1 MLASSKILPLSVDVE
16 TGNHTV
22 NLNSE
27 PDILSASSPKCHSL
41 ANTIHQPRT
50 RNLHHHARGNRK
62 MPPKSPDLIEL
73 SDAGQSPVSV
83 PEDDSS
89 PGVTTDADSEDPSYC
104 DTESPTPTNTAVTI
118 DPKNYWQGAEEHR
131 ELLATEGEEEDDDD
145 EGQVDQDDQRD
156 IELVDIN
163 SSDSEVGTSNNPSS
177 DSDCGN
183 LSYSNDDD
191 IDEEELW
198 KISPDQLSY
207 YKVQFKT
214 LQADPNGLVG
224 GSQAKQFFEKSR
236 LPTAELSHIWQL
248 SDVTKDGA
256 LSLAEFCTAM
266 HLVVLR
272 RNKIALPKQLPPAL
286 DPLQML
292 EVAPP
297 SSQSTLVAST
307 VATAVTDKEPQS
319 SQVKPSSSSVQTAV
333 DGSGAVQH
341 WTKFVDSPTGSVASP
356 GPQPVNFDFKRAQV
370 QVEQDPRILHPVAL
384 RLTPESQQLSEIGPP
399 SGAVSLPQPSTVTS
413 LGSTLT
419 SHTTSI
425 PSATLIANSTIGKK
439 EPPPPPPPRPY
450 RGHTRSSSL
459 DLNQLGRNTGLNSVA
474 PPAVPPR
481 VSPSMGSPRKESES
495 NNQTTSGGAFQ
506 VYRRPTGPI
515 AIPAVNTSATPEK
528 KLAPGS
534 RIQDINLEMSYF
546 NSLEH
551 AIEKEINGETFI
563 LPPHSQFYKN
573 DINYLDTLEKI
584 SGCTFSLIVM
594 DPPWT
599 NRFVKRK
606 RNAGSVNCY
615 RSMDNDI
622 LATLPIANLCTEG
635 ALVAIWCTNSKTHL
649 EYLTGTLL
657 PLWKLTYI
665 ATWFWIKV
673 ITHHLLSSVI
683 FVNY

>member
-16 TGNHTV
+16 TGNHTL

-145 EGQVDQDDQRD
+145 EGQVDQVDQRD
-156 IELVDIN
+156 VELVDIN

-183 LSYSNDDD
+183 VSYSNDVDD

-214 LQADPNGLVG
+214 LQADPNGLIG

-256 LSLAEFCTAM
+256 LSLTEFCTAM

-297 SSQSTLVAST
+297 TSQSTLVAST
-307 VATAVTDKEPQS
+307 VATAVTDKEPQN
-319 SQVKPSSSSVQTAV
+319 SQVKPTSSNVQTAV

-399 SGAVSLPQPSTVTS
+399 SGAVSLPQPSSVTS

-419 SHTTSI
+419 SHATSI
-425 PSATLIANSTIGKK
+425 PSATLIANSSIGKK

-481 VSPSMGSPRKESES
+481 VSPSMGSPRKESET

-506 VYRRPTGPI
+506 VYRRPTGTI
-515 AIPAVNTSATPEK
+515 AIPAVSTSATPEK
-528 KLAPGS
+528 KLGVLLNTSTATKSLTSVIEDHQRRGEVL
-534 RIQDINLEMSYF
+534 RKQQQILTKQLLDIQE
-546 NSLEH
+546 E
-551 AIEKEINGETFI
+551 
-563 LPPHSQFYKN
+563 
-573 DINYLDTLEKI
+573 
-584 SGCTFSLIVM
+584 
-594 DPPWT
+594 
-599 NRFVKRK
+599 
-606 RNAGSVNCY
+606 RN
-615 RSMDNDI
+615 
-622 LATLPIANLCTEG
+622 
-635 ALVAIWCTNSKTHL
+635 HL
-649 EYLTGTLL
+649 ELRLQKLHLTD
-657 PLWKLTYI
+657 
-665 ATWFWIKV
+665 
-673 ITHHLLSSVI
+673 SQC
-683 FVNY
+683 

>member
-16 TGNHTV
+16 TGNHTL

-145 EGQVDQDDQRD
+145 EGQVDQVDQRD

-183 LSYSNDDD
+183 VSYSNDVDD

-214 LQADPNGLVG
+214 LQADPNGLIG

-236 LPTAELSHIWQL
+236 LPTAELSHIWYLRHVFCAKAIHSFSWRDFCRQL

-256 LSLAEFCTAM
+256 LSLTEFCTAM

-297 SSQSTLVAST
+297 TSQSTLVAST
-307 VATAVTDKEPQS
+307 VATAVTDKEPQN
-319 SQVKPSSSSVQTAV
+319 SQVKPTSSNVQTAV

-399 SGAVSLPQPSTVTS
+399 SGAVSLPQPSSVTS

-419 SHTTSI
+419 SHATSI
-425 PSATLIANSTIGKK
+425 PSATLIANSSIGKK

-481 VSPSMGSPRKESES
+481 VSPSMGSPRKESET

-506 VYRRPTGPI
+506 VYRRPTGTI
-515 AIPAVNTSATPEK
+515 AIPAVSTSATPEK
-528 KLAPGS
+528 KLGVLLNTSTATKSLTSVIEDHQRRGEVL
-534 RIQDINLEMSYF
+534 RKQQQILTKQLLDIQE
-546 NSLEH
+546 E
-551 AIEKEINGETFI
+551 
-563 LPPHSQFYKN
+563 
-573 DINYLDTLEKI
+573 
-584 SGCTFSLIVM
+584 
-594 DPPWT
+594 
-599 NRFVKRK
+599 
-606 RNAGSVNCY
+606 RN
-615 RSMDNDI
+615 
-622 LATLPIANLCTEG
+622 
-635 ALVAIWCTNSKTHL
+635 HL
-649 EYLTGTLL
+649 ELRLQKLHLTD
-657 PLWKLTYI
+657 
-665 ATWFWIKV
+665 
-673 ITHHLLSSVI
+673 SQC
-683 FVNY
+683 

>member
-41 ANTIHQPRT
+41 VHTIHQPRT
-50 RNLHHHARGNRK
+50 RNLHHHTRGSKK

-83 PEDDSS
+83 LEDDSS

-145 EGQVDQDDQRD
+145 EGQVDQDDHRD

-177 DSDCGN
+177 DSDGGN
-183 LSYSNDDD
+183 LSYSNDGED

-198 KISPDQLSY
+198 KISADQLSY

-214 LQADPNGLVG
+214 LQTDPNGLIG

-292 EVAPP
+292 EVAPTP
-297 SSQSTLVAST
+297 SSSVVVVSA
-307 VATAVTDKEPQS
+307 VATTTTDKESQN
-319 SQVKPSSSSVQTAV
+319 SQVKPPSSSLQTAI
-333 DGSGAVQH
+333 DGAGNAQH

-399 SGAVSLPQPSTVTS
+399 SGAVSLPQPSTVIS

-419 SHTTSI
+419 SHATSI
-425 PSATLIANSTIGKK
+425 PSAASIANSSIGKK

-450 RGHTRSSSL
+450 RGHARSSSL
-459 DLNQLGRNTGLNSVA
+459 DLNQLGRNTGLNSAA

-481 VSPSMGSPRKESES
+481 VSPSMGSPRKENET
-495 NNQTTSGGAFQ
+495 NNQSTGGGAFQ
-506 VYRRPTGPI
+506 VYRRPAGPI
-515 AIPAVNTSATPEK
+515 AAPVVTTSATPEK
-528 KLAPGS
+528 RTAAQLNTSTATK
-534 RIQDINLEMSYF
+534 
-546 NSLEH
+546 
-551 AIEKEINGETFI
+551 
-563 LPPHSQFYKN
+563 
-573 DINYLDTLEKI
+573 
-584 SGCTFSLIVM
+584 SLISVIE
-594 DPPWT
+594 DHQ
-599 NRFVKRK
+599 RRGEVLRK
-606 RNAGSVNCY
+606 QQQTLTKQLFDIQEERN
-615 RSMDNDI
+615 
-622 LATLPIANLCTEG
+622 
-635 ALVAIWCTNSKTHL
+635 HL
-649 EYLTGTLL
+649 ELRLQ
-657 PLWKLTYI
+657 KLHVTD
-665 ATWFWIKV
+665 
-673 ITHHLLSSVI
+673 SQC
-683 FVNY
+683 

>member
-16 TGNHTV
+16 TGNHTL

-145 EGQVDQDDQRD
+145 EGQVDQVDQRD

-183 LSYSNDDD
+183 VSYSNDVDD

-214 LQADPNGLVG
+214 LQADPNGLIG

-256 LSLAEFCTAM
+256 LSLTEFCTAM

-297 SSQSTLVAST
+297 TSQSTLVAST
-307 VATAVTDKEPQS
+307 VAIAVTDKEPQN
-319 SQVKPSSSSVQTAV
+319 SQVKPTSSNVQTAV

-399 SGAVSLPQPSTVTS
+399 SGAVSLPQPSSVTS

-419 SHTTSI
+419 SHATSI
-425 PSATLIANSTIGKK
+425 PSATLIANSSIGKK

-481 VSPSMGSPRKESES
+481 VSPSMGSPRKESET

-506 VYRRPTGPI
+506 VYRRPTGTI
-515 AIPAVNTSATPEK
+515 AIPAVSTSATPEK
-528 KLAPGS
+528 KLGVLLNTSTATKSLTSVIEDHQRRGEVL
-534 RIQDINLEMSYF
+534 RKQQQILTKQLLDIQE
-546 NSLEH
+546 E
-551 AIEKEINGETFI
+551 
-563 LPPHSQFYKN
+563 
-573 DINYLDTLEKI
+573 
-584 SGCTFSLIVM
+584 
-594 DPPWT
+594 
-599 NRFVKRK
+599 
-606 RNAGSVNCY
+606 RN
-615 RSMDNDI
+615 
-622 LATLPIANLCTEG
+622 
-635 ALVAIWCTNSKTHL
+635 HL
-649 EYLTGTLL
+649 ELRLQKLHLTD
-657 PLWKLTYI
+657 
-665 ATWFWIKV
+665 
-673 ITHHLLSSVI
+673 SQC
-683 FVNY
+683 

>member
-1 MLASSKILPLSVDVE
+1 MLASSKILPISVDVE

-83 PEDDSS
+83 LEDDSS
-89 PGVTTDADSEDPSYC
+89 PGITTDADSEDPSYC
-104 DTESPTPTNTAVTI
+104 DTESPTPTNTAVPI

-145 EGQVDQDDQRD
+145 DDEEGQVDQDDPRD
-156 IELVDIN
+156 TELVDIN

-177 DSDCGN
+177 DSDGGN

-214 LQADPNGLVG
+214 LQADPNGLIG

-286 DPLQML
+286 DSLQML

-297 SSQSTLVAST
+297 PLPSTA
-307 VATAVTDKEPQS
+307 VATTTATVVNDKDPQN
-319 SQVKPSSSSVQTAV
+319 SQVKPSSSNVQTAV
-333 DGSGAVQH
+333 DGSGAAQH

-419 SHTTSI
+419 NHSTSI
-425 PSATLIANSTIGKK
+425 PSATLIANSSIGKK

-459 DLNQLGRNTGLNSVA
+459 DLNQLGRNTGLNSAA

-481 VSPSMGSPRKESES
+481 VSPSMGSPRKENET

-515 AIPAVNTSATPEK
+515 AIPAVSTSATLEK
-528 KLAPGS
+528 KPGVLLNTS
-534 RIQDINLEMSYF
+534 TITKSLTSVIEDHQRRGEVLRKQQQILTKQLFDIQE
-546 NSLEH
+546 E
-551 AIEKEINGETFI
+551 
-563 LPPHSQFYKN
+563 
-573 DINYLDTLEKI
+573 
-584 SGCTFSLIVM
+584 
-594 DPPWT
+594 
-599 NRFVKRK
+599 
-606 RNAGSVNCY
+606 RN
-615 RSMDNDI
+615 
-622 LATLPIANLCTEG
+622 
-635 ALVAIWCTNSKTHL
+635 HL
-649 EYLTGTLL
+649 ELRLQKLHLTD
-657 PLWKLTYI
+657 
-665 ATWFWIKV
+665 
-673 ITHHLLSSVI
+673 SQC
-683 FVNY
+683 

>member
-50 RNLHHHARGNRK
+50 RNLHQHARGNRK
-62 MPPKSPDLIEL
+62 MPQKSPDLIEL

-131 ELLATEGEEEDDDD
+131 ELLATEGEEEEEEEDEDDNDDDDDDD

-163 SSDSEVGTSNNPSS
+163 SSDSEVGTSNNP
-177 DSDCGN
+177 N
-183 LSYSNDDD
+183 D

-214 LQADPNGLVG
+214 LQTDPNGLIG

-297 SSQSTLVAST
+297 SSQLTVVAST
-307 VATAVTDKEPQS
+307 VATAATDKEAQS
-319 SQVKPSSSSVQTAV
+319 SQVKPSSSNVQTAV

-384 RLTPESQQLSEIGPP
+384 RLTPESQLSEIGPP
-399 SGAVSLPQPSTVTS
+399 SGAVSLPQPSTATS
-413 LGSTLT
+413 
-419 SHTTSI
+419 
-425 PSATLIANSTIGKK
+425 
-439 EPPPPPPPRPY
+439 
-450 RGHTRSSSL
+450 
-459 DLNQLGRNTGLNSVA
+459 LGRNTGLNAVA

-515 AIPAVNTSATPEK
+515 AIPTTK
-528 KLAPGS
+528 KLCQWPKKWKVVCPKRESPSPSPLDFTSNNKPARDLVTQFLSSASGS
-534 RIQDINLEMSYF
+534 KTQDIHLKMSYF

-551 AIEKEINGETFI
+551 AIEKEING
-563 LPPHSQFYKN
+563 
-573 DINYLDTLEKI
+573 
-584 SGCTFSLIVM
+584 
-594 DPPWT
+594 
-599 NRFVKRK
+599 
-606 RNAGSVNCY
+606 
-615 RSMDNDI
+615 
-622 LATLPIANLCTEG
+622 

-649 EYLTGTLL
+649 DYLTGTLL

-673 ITHHLLSSVI
+673 TVSGKFVCYQSPFAVVSNLCELL
-683 FVNY
+683 NHR

>member
-16 TGNHTV
+16 TGNHTL

-145 EGQVDQDDQRD
+145 EGQVDQVDQRD

-183 LSYSNDDD
+183 VSYSNDVDD

-214 LQADPNGLVG
+214 LQADPNGLIG

-256 LSLAEFCTAM
+256 LSLTEFCTAM

-297 SSQSTLVAST
+297 TSQSTLVAST
-307 VATAVTDKEPQS
+307 VATAVTDKEPQN
-319 SQVKPSSSSVQTAV
+319 SQVKPTSSNVQTAV

-399 SGAVSLPQPSTVTS
+399 SGAVSLPQPSSVTS

-419 SHTTSI
+419 SHATSI
-425 PSATLIANSTIGKK
+425 PSATLIANSSIGKK

-481 VSPSMGSPRKESES
+481 VSPSMGSPRKESET

-506 VYRRPTGPI
+506 VYRRPTGTI
-515 AIPAVNTSATPEK
+515 AIPAVSTSATPEK
-528 KLAPGS
+528 KLGVLLNTSTATKSLTSVIEDHQRRGEVL
-534 RIQDINLEMSYF
+534 RKQQQILTKQLLDIQE
-546 NSLEH
+546 E
-551 AIEKEINGETFI
+551 
-563 LPPHSQFYKN
+563 
-573 DINYLDTLEKI
+573 
-584 SGCTFSLIVM
+584 
-594 DPPWT
+594 
-599 NRFVKRK
+599 
-606 RNAGSVNCY
+606 RN
-615 RSMDNDI
+615 
-622 LATLPIANLCTEG
+622 
-635 ALVAIWCTNSKTHL
+635 HL
-649 EYLTGTLL
+649 ELRLQKLHLTD
-657 PLWKLTYI
+657 
-665 ATWFWIKV
+665 
-673 ITHHLLSSVI
+673 SQC
-683 FVNY
+683 